1 MSAECISLPSDALW
15 LWPNAI
21 PDGINDYLEIRH
33 AFMVNTI
40 GQVPKLRIAADSRYA
55 AWLNGL
61 LIGTGPF
68 PDWPGTRSVDK
79 WDVSSQIKAG
89 KNTLAILLYRIGAD
103 TASYALGGSPG
114 VIYDL
119 SAEDQSMIVSGES
132 AEWRRSPS
140 YRSGPM
146 PRITPQLP
154 FTFEY
159 DETNDDGW
167 READYTPRG
176 EWQAFTSE
184 ETRGCLDV
192 GIELRNRPL
201 PPCVLGER
209 LPATVVAQGVFK
221 RAVPDESLA
230 ARMQR
235 DWLSSRTARELF
247 QGVKHVPVP
256 LADADV
262 SLQADAVAD
271 ADGAYLLIDLG
282 REAVGYLELEIS
294 SDGGTLLEIA
304 FGQHVDDLRIRSRIG
319 ARHFASSCRFG
330 SGRRS
335 FIYPITRLGCR
346 YLQIQASGF
355 SSRFTLHY
363 AGLRELAYPIV
374 ARGSFLSGDRLKERI
389 HAVSA
394 DTLRLCMHD
403 HYDDTP
409 WREQGLYANDMLN
422 QSLAGYYA
430 FGEYRFVQVSLD
442 LLGGGL
448 QSDGIMELCA
458 PAKVPMTIP
467 SFTMAWVIALERN
480 LRFSGDKAF
489 AMSCF
494 QKLDSVMTHWIARLS
509 DGLLPL
515 PTGARYWHFYDWE
528 SGGLDGT
535 LESDCTRF
543 AVLDARRFDA
553 PLNAFF
559 IMGLEA
565 ASTLADAVGRI
576 DQAAQWQGAAQSL
589 RHEFHRQFW
598 RAEAGHYATFIGHEG
613 TEDCASELTQAL
625 AIVADCCPETEA
637 GALRRRMLRNEGELI
652 PTTLSQS
659 LYKFEAI
666 LQEPVLGPEIMNMIA
681 EQWGGMLFRNATTF
695 WETLKGAWDFDGA
708 GSLCHGWSAI
718 PAYIYGAYLLGIRPL
733 KPGFRSFSVTPPV
746 DGVCEGLSGEVPT
759 PSGSIE
765 IAWEMKNGK
774 ATASLSHPPDLCPV
788 IHPDNRA
795 NIQNIE
801 VKQV

>member
-1 MSAECISLPSDALW
+1 MSAECIAMPPDALW
-15 LWPNAI
+15 LWPKSI
-21 PDGINDYLEIRH
+21 PDGVNDYLEIRH
-33 AFMVNTI
+33 VFTVPAI
-40 GQVPKLRIAADSRYA
+40 GQLPKLRIAADSRYA
-55 AWLNGL
+55 VWINGV

-68 PDWPGTRSVDK
+68 PDWPGTRSVDE
-79 WDVSSQIKAG
+79 WDISSSLKLG
-89 KNTLAILLYRIGAD
+89 KNNLAVLLYRMGEG
-103 TASYALGGSPG
+103 TASYALGGCPG
-114 VIYDL
+114 LIYDV
-119 SAEDQSMIVSGES
+119 SAEGTSMVVSDES

-146 PRITPQLP
+146 PRITLQLP
-154 FTFEY
+154 FTFDY
-159 DETNDDGW
+159 DGTNHDGW
-167 READYTPRG
+167 QEAGYMPHG
-176 EWQAFTSE
+176 EWKAFTGE
-184 ETRGCLDV
+184 DARDCLDV
-192 GIELRNRPL
+192 GIKLRNRPL
-201 PPCVLGER
+201 PCCVLRER

-235 DWLSSRTARELF
+235 DWLSSRTAHELF
-247 QGVKHVPVP
+247 QDVMQAPVP
-256 LADADV
+256 LTDAGV
-262 SLQADAVAD
+262 SLQTDTVAD

-294 SDGGTLLEIA
+294 SDSGALLEIA
-304 FGQHVDDLRIRSRIG
+304 FGQHVDDLRVRSRIG
-319 ARHFASSCRFG
+319 ARNFASSCRL
-330 SGRRS
+330 SPGRQS
-335 FIYPITRLGCR
+335 FLYPITRLGCR
-346 YLQIQASGF
+346 YLQIHALGF
-355 SSRFTLHY
+355 SSQFTLYY

-374 ARGSFLSGDRLKERI
+374 ARGSFFSGDGLKERI

-430 FGEYRFVQVSLD
+430 FGEYRFAQVSLE
-442 LLGGGL
+442 LLGNGL
-448 QSDGIMELCA
+448 QSDGILELCA
-458 PAKVPMTIP
+458 PANLPMTIP

-480 LRFSGDKAF
+480 LRFSGDTAF

-494 QKLDSVMTHWIARLS
+494 QKLESVITQWIAQIS
-509 DGLLPL
+509 DGLLPS

-528 SGGLDGT
+528 TGGLDGT
-535 LESDCTRF
+535 LEGDCTRF
-543 AVLDARRFDA
+543 AVLNERRFDA

-565 ASTLADAVGRI
+565 ASTLADTLVRP
-576 DQAAQWQGAAQSL
+576 DQAAEWHGAAQSL
-589 RHEFHRQFW
+589 RQEFHRQFW
-598 RAEAGHYATFIGHEG
+598 KAESGYYATFIGHKE

-637 GALRRRMLRNEGELI
+637 GDLRRRMLKNHGELI

-666 LQEPVLGPEIMNMIA
+666 LQEPVLGPEIMNRIA
-681 EQWGGMLFRNATTF
+681 EHWGGMLFKNATTF
-695 WETLKGAWDFDGA
+695 WETLKGGWDFDGA

-733 KPGFRSFSVTPPV
+733 EPGFRSFSVTPPV
-746 DGVCEGLSGEVPT
+746 DGVCDGLSGKVPT
-759 PSGSIE
+759 PSGIIE
-765 IAWEMKNGK
+765 ITWTIEKGK
-774 ATASLSHPPDLCPV
+774 PTAMLSYPPDLLPVSEKENCV
-788 IHPDNRA
+788 IHHDKP
-795 NIQNIE
+795 
-801 VKQV
+801 